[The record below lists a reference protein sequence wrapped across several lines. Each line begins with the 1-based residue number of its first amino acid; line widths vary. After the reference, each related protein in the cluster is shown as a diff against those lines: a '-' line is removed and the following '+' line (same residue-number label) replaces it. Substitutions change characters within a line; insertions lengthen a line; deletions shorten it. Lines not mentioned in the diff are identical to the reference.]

1 MIHKDFIPVQI
12 FDLDIEALRISF
24 QILKAKTRTI
34 TGTLLDYASDNEI
47 KNLKKEKK
55 YNLGIYEPTPKLV
68 INHIKFTTKVLH
80 TLLKKYPDDQYLSS
94 LKTEPMFNERVST
107 NCYERYGIKYNI
119 KSVN

>member
-107 NCYERYGIKYNI
+107 NWYERYGIKYNI